1 MREEVSMEGM
11 WPRMYN
17 LMERSILAK
26 GQTDGPGISVVSRQ
40 PCSRIH
46 GEFSSM
52 CVLERRV
59 FITQKTRAL
68 PLPRTQDSR
77 LQSSPGPSTVPSL
90 LSPAPGRS
98 TRLPARCAHPP
109 VTTRLL
115 HVHRA
120 KSKAKGAPGLT
131 ERPLPSPAGKMQLP
145 WRIDAHEHLMK
156 SSSGLALQL
165 G

>member
-1 MREEVSMEGM
+1 MEGM

-17 LMERSILAK
+17 LMERSVLAK
-26 GQTDGPGISVVSRQ
+26 GQTDGPGISLVSRQ

-68 PLPRTQDSR
+68 PLPRTQVSR
-77 LQSSPGPSTVPSL
+77 LRSSPGPSTVASL
-90 LSPAPGRS
+90 LSPAPGLS
-98 TRLPARCAHPP
+98 TRLPARRAHPP

-115 HVHRA
+115 VRRA
-120 KSKAKGAPGLT
+120 KNKAKGAPGLT
-131 ERPLPSPAGKMQLP
+131 ERLRPSPEGKTQLP
-145 WRIDAHEHLMK
+145 WRIDAHAHLMQA
-156 SSSGLALQL
+156 GLWAGFSPELV